1 MFLALIGNVCY
12 SKISPAG
19 VGNINDAVIGNLVGK
34 YGSHDSLT
42 VDELKAFIDQ
52 WTGAQSSLNESA
64 FMKLSDAC
72 SSTGSISKCRLEV
85 SESVSKNAF

>member
-19 VGNINDAVIGNLVGK
+19 VGNINDAVLGHLVDK

-52 WTGAQSSLNESA
+52 WTGAQPSLNASA
-64 FMKLSDAC
+64 FLKLPDAC
-72 SSTGSISKCRLEV
+72 SSTGSISECRLEV
-85 SESVSKNAF
+85 NESVSNNAF